1 MCTRAGAP
9 GPRRVLVPRWRP
21 LDAEEGKPVPVGSG
35 DGIGNGRERLV
46 SSTVPLESFHQC
58 CDGMGGALPLPDHL
72 GAGLNAAAAKHGVRI
87 TLPTRLATSP
97 SPRFVSRRSP
107 PHTPPRLCIPP

>member
-35 DGIGNGRERLV
+35 DGLGNGRERLV

-72 GAGLNAAAAKHGVRI
+72 GAGLNAAAAKHGVPI
-87 TLPTRLATSP
+87 TIANDAGDFSQPTFCCDR
-97 SPRFVSRRSP
+97 
-107 PHTPPRLCIPP
+107 